1 MSEQVTVGQA
11 FQQGMREEMQRDETI
26 FVLGT
31 DLFIRG
37 GHFAQVKGIGPEFG
51 PDRVIDSPIS
61 EAAMVAAGVG
71 AAMNGMRPVVDLN
84 FMDFA
89 FGAMDEIVNQAAKAR
104 YLWGKPVPLVIR
116 ASSGVALYA
125 AQHNN
130 SLEAWFMHT
139 PGLVVVMPS
148 NPADTKGIIKSALR
162 GEDPVMFFM
171 HKRLTGTRGEVGGP
185 DDLVPI
191 GKAAIARPGRH
202 VTLISSGIVVQ
213 KTLKAATALAAEGID
228 VEVIDLRTISPL
240 DIDLIAD
247 SVRKTG
253 RAIVV
258 TEEPPYASVA
268 SEIAASIQE
277 EIFDYLDAPVA
288 RLTAAHAPIPHA
300 PQLMEAL
307 LPQVESIVKTVQRS
321 IERWPA
327 SDDVGLTVTQD

>member
-11 FQQGMREEMQRDETI
+11 FQQGMREEMTRDDTI
-26 FVLGT
+26 FVIGT

-51 PDRVIDSPIS
+51 RERVIDAPIS

-104 YLWGKPVPLVIR
+104 YLWGKSVPLVIR

-148 NPADTKGIIKSALR
+148 NAADTKGILKSALR
-162 GEDPVMFFM
+162 GDDPVVFFM
-171 HKRLTGTRGEVGGP
+171 HKRLTGARGEVGGP
-185 DDLVPI
+185 EDLVPI
-191 GKAAIARPGRH
+191 GKANVTRPGRH
-202 VTLISSGIVVQ
+202 VTLISAGIVVQ
-213 KTLKAATALAAEGID
+213 KALKAAEALAADGIEA
-228 VEVIDLRTISPL
+228 EVIDLRTIFPL
-240 DIDLIAD
+240 DMDLIAD
-247 SVRKTG
+247 SIRKTG
-253 RAIVV
+253 RAVVV

-277 EIFDYLDAPVA
+277 SVFEYLDAPIT
-288 RLTAAHAPIPHA
+288 RITAAHSPIPHA
-300 PQLMEAL
+300 PRLMEAL
-307 LPQVESIVKTVQRS
+307 LPQVETVVDAVRHS
-321 IERWPA
+321 VERWPSSEEA
-327 SDDVGLTVTQD
+327 